1 MSKILRLQTIRDPRG
16 NLTVA
21 EKLPFQIRRAY
32 WLHGIDVNAT
42 RGGHAHRALHRLMIA
57 VTGGFKVEYRTRG
70 WQDVRLD
77 TPEWALVIP
86 PMVWIELSEFTP
98 GAVCLVLASE
108 EHDEKDCIRDFGEF
122 VRLTR

>member
-1 MSKILRLQTIRDPRG
+1 MNKLMRLQTIRDPRG

-32 WLHGIDVNAT
+32 WLHGIDAKAA

-57 VTGGFKVEYRTRG
+57 VSGGFKVTYRTRG

-86 PMVWIELSEFTP
+86 PLVWIELSEFSP

-122 VRLTR
+122 VRLSR